1 MMETLQQILHRLRP
15 IGLEE
20 FGLVPSLRQLIA
32 GWNQR
37 SRETRFTLAADEG
50 LEGLPDNINVS
61 VLPDHPGE
69 PHQRRPPRPAQP
81 GGGEPAASAWG

>member
-20 FGLVPSLRQLIA
+20 FGLLPSLRQLIA

-37 SRETRFTLAADEG
+37 SRDTRFTLAGRRG
-50 LEGLPDNINVS
+50 LDGCRTTS
-61 VLPDHPGE
+61 T
-69 PHQRRPPRPAQP
+69 
-81 GGGEPAASAWG
+81 